1 MAQRSSGPLFLYV
14 ATYESRIDAE
24 ADFDAVLDLHAAGV
38 IGTYDAA
45 LVTKSDGRVHVHK
58 KEKPTQHGA
67 WTGIGVGA
75 LLGLLFPP
83 SVIGTAVL
91 GGLAGGLAG
100 HLWKGMSRS
109 DMKDLGEA
117 LDEGEA
123 AVVVIGESRI
133 REQLD
138 RAMERAAKRVE
149 KEVDADSTEF
159 EAELEREAVA
169 R

>member
-1 MAQRSSGPLFLYV
+1 MSDAPLFLYV
-14 ATYESRIDAE
+14 ATYATRMDAE
-24 ADFDAVLDLHAAGV
+24 ADFDAVIDLHEAGV

-45 LVTKSDGRVHVHK
+45 LVTKSEGKVHVHK
-58 KEKPTQHGA
+58 VEKPTQRGA

-83 SVIGTAVL
+83 SILGAAAV
-91 GGLAGGLAG
+91 GGLAGGVAG
-100 HLWKGMSRS
+100 HLWKGMSRG

-123 AVVVIGESRI
+123 AVVVMGESKL

-138 RAMERAAKRVE
+138 KALERAAKKVE
-149 KEVDADSTEF
+149 KQVNADAAEV
-159 EAELEREAVA
+159 EAEMEREAVA